1 MATYAELKTRIIA
14 EMVRDDLSDD
24 LADQLTTHIARACEY
39 YANQRFWFN
48 DIVTTVNTV
57 ASTATVAIPSTVRRI
72 DRLTIPANYTELIES
87 TLPDL
92 DDVDHPATAR
102 PERYAYYN
110 DYVRLYPVPDG
121 VYTLRIYGIA
131 QIAAPTSSSDTNVWT
146 TEAQDL
152 IVAHTKMTLS
162 RDQFRDPDGTQLF
175 MGAVQDAL
183 RRLQRETAQ
192 RQRTSLRAKADA
204 PWSTARFEPAIP

>member
-1 MATYAELKTRIIA
+1 MATYAELKTRIIT

-24 LADQLTTHIARACEY
+24 LATQLTTHIARACEY

-48 DIVTTVNTV
+48 AIVTTVNTV
-57 ASTATVAIPSTVRRI
+57 ANTATVAIPTTVRRI
-72 DRLTIPANYTELIES
+72 DRLTIPANYVELIES

-92 DDVDHPATAR
+92 DDVGHTTVGR

-110 DYVRLYPVPDG
+110 DYVRLYPVPDAI
-121 VYTLRIYGIA
+121 YTLRIYGTA
-131 QIAAPTSSSDTNVWT
+131 QIAAPSSDSDTNVWT

-162 RDQFRDPDGTQLF
+162 RDQFRDPEGTQLF
-175 MGAVQDAL
+175 MGAVQDSLTRL
-183 RRLQRETAQ
+183 RRETAQ
-192 RQRTSLRAKADA
+192 RLRTQLRAKADA
-204 PWSTARFEPAIP
+204 PWSRIDYTA

>member
-1 MATYAELKTRIIA
+1 MATYAEIKTRIIT
-14 EMVRDDLSDD
+14 ELVREDLEDD

-48 DIVTTVNTV
+48 DIVTTASTV
-57 ASTATVAIPSTVRRI
+57 ASTATVAIPATVRRI
-72 DRLTIPANYTELIES
+72 DRVTIPANYTELIES
-87 TLPDL
+87 TLTDL

-102 PERYAYYN
+102 PERYSYYN
-110 DYVRLYPVPDG
+110 DSIRLYPVPDA
-121 VYTLRIYGIA
+121 VYSLRIYGLA
-131 QIAAPTSSSDTNVWT
+131 QIDAPEEDSDTNVWT
-146 TEAQDL
+146 DEAQDL

-183 RRLQRETAQ
+183 TRLRRETAQ
-192 RQRTSLRAKADA
+192 RQRTQLRAKADA
-204 PWSTARFEPAIP
+204 PWSRSRFDWAMP